1 VGGKENNKSYDLKP
15 GDIIIDLKNKE
26 LGFLIRRF
34 SLLEEVVF
42 GKETYP
48 SINAWDILWTGP
60 HLSGKPRRPEAYTEN
75 GLINMLNSGV
85 LVLLRD
91 I

>member
-1 VGGKENNKSYDLKP
+1 MGGDESNISYDLSP

-26 LGFLIRRF
+26 LGLLIRRF

-42 GKETYP
+42 GKEIYP
-48 SINAWDILWTGP
+48 SVNAWDILWTGP

-75 GLINMLNSGV
+75 GLINMLDSGT